1 VATCLGKEYK
11 NQKTQTY
18 NKKMKRFFLSLLMV
32 AGVTLASA
40 QGSDSALSES
50 QRKPV
55 TTKWSV
61 FFGEAMHT
69 NHFLNNQEYSG
80 ETFGLEAA
88 HGRFFRNSKNVSWKL
103 TLSHVRSMHNNMW
116 GGGLH
121 NAAETS
127 YISTQSY
134 EADYAVFYNWIIND
148 RLQLRAGGSFNIYGG
163 FAFGDNN
170 AVNNVV
176 SADIQTQ
183 LMAQAQIR
191 YGWDFK
197 KFGLDLFANLSTP
210 FMGLMV
216 VDERYENFIETIT
229 KSDFNLKEYG
239 HLKFSSMHNLQG
251 ANFEMGIDFALRNLS
266 ISLAYEAK
274 SRWWNAYELQNYRKY
289 SLLKLGISVNLFAQP
304 DRKANKRQF

>member
-1 VATCLGKEYK
+1 
-11 NQKTQTY
+11 
-18 NKKMKRFFLSLLMV
+18 MKRLFLLILLV
-32 AGVTLASA
+32 AGVTHASA
-40 QGSDSALSES
+40 QNTDSTVSEQQATS
-50 QRKPV
+50 TKSLCERKPV
-55 TTKWSV
+55 TSKWSLMN
-61 FFGEAMHT
+61 GQALYA
-69 NHFLNNQEYSG
+69 NHYLNAQEYAGSVEG
-80 ETFGLEAA
+80 FEAS
-88 HGRFFRNSKNVSWKL
+88 HGRYYRKSEHLSWKL
-103 TLSHVRSMHNNMW
+103 TMSHIRNMHRKMF
-116 GGGLH
+116 GGGLN
-121 NAAETS
+121 NAANSS
-127 YISTQSY
+127 YISIQNY

-274 SRWWNAYELQNYRKY
+274 RRWWNAYELQNYRKY
-289 SLLKLGISVNLFAQP
+289 SLVKLGISVNLFAQP

>member
-1 VATCLGKEYK
+1 
-11 NQKTQTY
+11 
-18 NKKMKRFFLSLLMV
+18 MKRFFLSLLMV

-40 QGSDSALSES
+40 QGTDSALSES

-103 TLSHVRSMHNNMW
+103 TLSHVRSMHSNMW
-116 GGGLH
+116 DGGLH

-134 EADYAVFYNWIIND
+134 EADYAVFYNWLIKE
-148 RLQLRAGGSFNIYGG
+148 RLQIRVGGSFNAFAG
-163 FAFGDNN
+163 FMRGDDDAINN
-170 AVNNVV
+170 AL
-176 SADIQTQ
+176 SLDFQTQ
-183 LMAQAQIR
+183 FYAQAQIR

-197 KFGLDLFANLSTP
+197 KFGLDIFANIGTP
-210 FMGLMV
+210 FMGLMA
-216 VDERYENFIETIT
+216 VDERYEAFPESLMT
-229 KSDFNLKEYG
+229 SDFALKE
-239 HLKFSSMHNLQG
+239 HSHFKFSSLHNLQG
-251 ANFEMGIDFALRNLS
+251 MNFEMGIDFAFRKLTFS
-266 ISLAYEAK
+266 VSYETK
-274 SRWWNAYELQNYRKY
+274 NRWWHAYELQNYRKF
-289 SLLKLGISVNLFAQP
+289 SALKLGFSVNLFT
-304 DRKANKRQF
+304 RQNRETGNRYF